1 MRGPPL
7 SSIRT
12 AELQGEQ
19 PLVPRV
25 RRAHHHG
32 LSPNPPRR
40 MNCREFR
47 RKHDAYV
54 DDTLS
59 GVDIEAMGRHLRLC
73 ADCAALDTRI
83 RRSLLLAHN
92 LPSIQPS
99 VAFTE
104 RLQMRLAHERAL
116 KARQRNTAGTMM
128 GLMTRHRSPFSTGT
142 YVALAAGI
150 ALAAGLT
157 MSVTLASDADRTIR
171 LAPVVAS
178 APEPEPSPFATPAM
192 VASMPAGMPIWP
204 AVYVAQRAP
213 WHLASDVTG
222 R

>member
-1 MRGPPL
+1 
-7 SSIRT
+7 
-12 AELQGEQ
+12 
-19 PLVPRV
+19 
-25 RRAHHHG
+25 
-32 LSPNPPRR
+32 

-59 GVDIEAMGRHLRLC
+59 GVDIDAMGRHLRLC
-73 ADCAALDTRI
+73 AQCAALDTRI

-99 VAFTE
+99 AAFSE
-104 RLQMRLAHERAL
+104 RLQLRLAHERAL
-116 KARQRNTAGTMM
+116 KARAHDDASTMM

-142 YVALAAGI
+142 YVALVTGI
-150 ALAAGLT
+150 AMAAGLT
-157 MSVTLASDADRTIR
+157 MSILLTNDPDPAIR

-178 APEPEPSPFATPAM
+178 EPEPEPSPFATPAM

-204 AVYVAQRAP
+204 AVFVAQRAP

>member
-1 MRGPPL
+1 MASHPTHP
-7 SSIRT
+7 
-12 AELQGEQ
+12 
-19 PLVPRV
+19 
-25 RRAHHHG
+25 
-32 LSPNPPRR
+32 R

-47 RKHDAYV
+47 RKHDAYI

-73 ADCAALDTRI
+73 AHCAALDTRI

-99 VAFTE
+99 AAFTE
-104 RLQMRLAHERAL
+104 RLQMRLTHERAL
-116 KARQRNTAGTMM
+116 KARQHATAGLMM
-128 GLMTRHRSPFSTGT
+128 GMMTRHRSPFSTGT
-142 YVALAAGI
+142 YVALATGI
-150 ALAAGLT
+150 AVAAGLT
-157 MSVTLASDADRTIR
+157 MSVMLADDADPTIR

-178 APEPEPSPFATPAM
+178 APEPEPSPLATPAM
-192 VASMPAGMPIWP
+192 VASMPAGMPIWG

>member
-1 MRGPPL
+1 
-7 SSIRT
+7 
-12 AELQGEQ
+12 
-19 PLVPRV
+19 
-25 RRAHHHG
+25 
-32 LSPNPPRR
+32 

-47 RKHDAYV
+47 RRHDAYV

-59 GVDIEAMGRHLRLC
+59 GADMEAMGRHRRLC

-92 LPSIQPS
+92 LPAIQPS
-99 VAFTE
+99 AAFTE

-116 KARQRNTAGTMM
+116 KARQLDDAGMMM

-142 YVALAAGI
+142 FVALAAGI
-150 ALAAGLT
+150 AMAAGVT
-157 MSVTLASDADRTIR
+157 MSVALADDTAPTIR

-178 APEPEPSPFATPAM
+178 APEPEPSPLTTPAM
-192 VASMPAGMPIWP
+192 VASMPAGMPIWG

-213 WHLASDVTG
+213 WHLASDVSG

>member
-1 MRGPPL
+1 
-7 SSIRT
+7 
-12 AELQGEQ
+12 
-19 PLVPRV
+19 
-25 RRAHHHG
+25 
-32 LSPNPPRR
+32 

-59 GVDIEAMGRHLRLC
+59 GIDIEAMGRHLRLC
-73 ADCAALDTRI
+73 AHCAALDTRT
-83 RRSLLLAHN
+83 RRSLMLAHN

-99 VAFTE
+99 TAFAE
-104 RLQMRLAHERAL
+104 RLQMRLAHERAR
-116 KARQRNTAGTMM
+116 KAAQRRDDTGTMM
-128 GLMTRHRSPFSTGT
+128 GLMTRHWSPLSTGT

-150 ALAAGLT
+150 AMAAGLT
-157 MSVTLASDADRTIR
+157 ISVTFAGDRDRTIR

-178 APEPEPSPFATPAM
+178 EPEPEPSPFATPAM
-192 VASMPAGMPIWP
+192 IASMPAGMPIWP

>member
-1 MRGPPL
+1 
-7 SSIRT
+7 
-12 AELQGEQ
+12 
-19 PLVPRV
+19 
-25 RRAHHHG
+25 
-32 LSPNPPRR
+32 

-157 MSVTLASDADRTIR
+157 MSATLASDADRTIR
-171 LAPVVAS
+171 LAPVAAS

>member
-1 MRGPPL
+1 
-7 SSIRT
+7 
-12 AELQGEQ
+12 
-19 PLVPRV
+19 
-25 RRAHHHG
+25 
-32 LSPNPPRR
+32 

-73 ADCAALDTRI
+73 AHCAALDTRI
-83 RRSLLLAHN
+83 RRSLLIAHN

-99 VAFTE
+99 PAFTE

-116 KARQRNTAGTMM
+116 KARQHATAGLMM
-128 GLMTRHRSPFSTGT
+128 GMMTRHRSPFSTGT

-157 MSVTLASDADRTIR
+157 ISVTLASDADRTIR

-192 VASMPAGMPIWP
+192 VASMSAGMPIWP

-213 WHLASDVTG
+213 WHLASDVS
-222 R
+222 RR

>member
-1 MRGPPL
+1 
-7 SSIRT
+7 
-12 AELQGEQ
+12 
-19 PLVPRV
+19 
-25 RRAHHHG
+25 
-32 LSPNPPRR
+32 

-47 RKHDAYV
+47 RKHDGYV

-59 GVDIEAMGRHLRLC
+59 GADMEAMGRHRRSC
-73 ADCAALDTRI
+73 AECAALDTRV

-92 LPSIQPS
+92 MPTIQPS
-99 VAFTE
+99 AAFTE

-116 KARQRNTAGTMM
+116 KARQQLDDAGTMM

-142 YVALAAGI
+142 YVALATGI
-150 ALAAGLT
+150 AMAAAVT
-157 MSVTLASDADRTIR
+157 MSVALAGDTDRPIR

-178 APEPEPSPFATPAM
+178 APEPEASPFATPAM
-192 VASMPAGMPIWP
+192 VASMPAGMPIWG

-213 WHLASDVTG
+213 WHLASDATG

>member
-1 MRGPPL
+1 
-7 SSIRT
+7 
-12 AELQGEQ
+12 
-19 PLVPRV
+19 
-25 RRAHHHG
+25 
-32 LSPNPPRR
+32 

-73 ADCAALDTRI
+73 AHCAALDTRI

-116 KARQRNTAGTMM
+116 KARQHNAAGTMM
-128 GLMTRHRSPFSTGT
+128 GLMTRHGSPFSTGT

-150 ALAAGLT
+150 ALAAGLA
-157 MSVTLASDADRTIR
+157 MSVTLTGDADSTIR

-192 VASMPAGMPIWP
+192 VVSMPAGMPIWP

>member
-1 MRGPPL
+1 
-7 SSIRT
+7 
-12 AELQGEQ
+12 
-19 PLVPRV
+19 
-25 RRAHHHG
+25 
-32 LSPNPPRR
+32 

-73 ADCAALDTRI
+73 GECAALDTRI

-92 LPSIQPS
+92 LPAIQPS
-99 VAFTE
+99 AAFAE
-104 RLQMRLAHERAL
+104 RLQLRLAHERAL
-116 KARQRNTAGTMM
+116 KARQHDDVGTMM

-142 YVALAAGI
+142 YVALVTGI
-150 ALAAGLT
+150 AMAAGLT
-157 MSVTLASDADRTIR
+157 MSVMLASDTEPTIR

-213 WHLASDVTG
+213 WHLASDVRG

>member
-1 MRGPPL
+1 
-7 SSIRT
+7 
-12 AELQGEQ
+12 
-19 PLVPRV
+19 
-25 RRAHHHG
+25 
-32 LSPNPPRR
+32 

-73 ADCAALDTRI
+73 AHCAALDTRI
-83 RRSLLLAHN
+83 RRSLLIAHN

-99 VAFTE
+99 PAFTE

-116 KARQRNTAGTMM
+116 KARQHDAGMMM

-150 ALAAGLT
+150 AMAAGVA
-157 MSVTLASDADRTIR
+157 MSVTLSSDSDPAIR

-178 APEPEPSPFATPAM
+178 APEPEPSPLATPAM
-192 VASMPAGMPIWP
+192 VASMPAGMPIWG

-213 WHLASDVTG
+213 WHLASDVS
-222 R
+222 RR

>member
-1 MRGPPL
+1 
-7 SSIRT
+7 
-12 AELQGEQ
+12 
-19 PLVPRV
+19 
-25 RRAHHHG
+25 
-32 LSPNPPRR
+32 

-73 ADCAALDTRI
+73 ARCAAHDTRI

-92 LPSIQPS
+92 LPAIQPS
-99 VAFTE
+99 PAFAE
-104 RLQMRLAHERAL
+104 RLQLRLAHERAL
-116 KARQRNTAGTMM
+116 KASRTDSGAMLGV
-128 GLMTRHRSPFSTGT
+128 MTRHGSPFSSGT
-142 YVALAAGI
+142 FVALAAGI
-150 ALAAGLT
+150 AMAASLAAT
-157 MSVTLASDADRTIR
+157 MVLSTDRDRPIR
-171 LAPVVAS
+171 LAPVVATL
-178 APEPEPSPFATPAM
+178 PEPEPSPLATPAM

-204 AVYVAQRAP
+204 AVLVAQQTP

>member
-1 MRGPPL
+1 
-7 SSIRT
+7 
-12 AELQGEQ
+12 
-19 PLVPRV
+19 
-25 RRAHHHG
+25 
-32 LSPNPPRR
+32 

-59 GVDIEAMGRHLRLC
+59 GVEMEAMGRHRRLC
-73 ADCAALDTRI
+73 APCASLDTRI
-83 RRSLLLAHN
+83 RRSLLLVHN
-92 LPSIQPS
+92 LPAIQPS
-99 VAFTE
+99 ATFNE
-104 RLQMRLAHERAL
+104 RLQLRLAHERAL
-116 KARQRNTAGTMM
+116 KSARQADGAGTMM

-142 YVALAAGI
+142 YVALAAGV
-150 ALAAGLT
+150 AMAAGL
-157 MSVTLASDADRTIR
+157 MSATFAPDADQPIR

-178 APEPEPSPFATPAM
+178 APEPAPSLLATPAM

>member
-1 MRGPPL
+1 
-7 SSIRT
+7 
-12 AELQGEQ
+12 
-19 PLVPRV
+19 
-25 RRAHHHG
+25 
-32 LSPNPPRR
+32 

-73 ADCAALDTRI
+73 AHCAALDTRI

-116 KARQRNTAGTMM
+116 KARQHNAAGTMM

-157 MSVTLASDADRTIR
+157 MSVTLAGEADSTIR

>member
-1 MRGPPL
+1 
-7 SSIRT
+7 
-12 AELQGEQ
+12 
-19 PLVPRV
+19 
-25 RRAHHHG
+25 
-32 LSPNPPRR
+32 

-73 ADCAALDTRI
+73 VQCAALDTRI

-92 LPSIQPS
+92 LPSIEPS
-99 VAFTE
+99 AAFVE
-104 RLQMRLAHERAL
+104 RLQMRLVHERAL
-116 KARQRNTAGTMM
+116 KAAREHDDGSTMM

-142 YVALAAGI
+142 YVALAASI
-150 ALAAGLT
+150 AMAAGLT
-157 MSVTLASDADRTIR
+157 LSVLSADDADRTIR
-171 LAPVVAS
+171 LTPVIAS
-178 APEPEPSPFATPAM
+178 APEPEPSPLATPAM

-213 WHLASDVTG
+213 WHLASDVGG

>member
-1 MRGPPL
+1 
-7 SSIRT
+7 
-12 AELQGEQ
+12 
-19 PLVPRV
+19 
-25 RRAHHHG
+25 
-32 LSPNPPRR
+32 
-40 MNCREFR
+40 
-47 RKHDAYV
+47 
-54 DDTLS
+54 
-59 GVDIEAMGRHLRLC
+59 LC
-73 ADCAALDTRI
+73 AQCAALDTRI

-104 RLQMRLAHERAL
+104 RLQMRLAYERAL
-116 KARQRNTAGTMM
+116 KARQRTTAGTMM
-128 GLMTRHRSPFSTGT
+128 GLMTRYQGPFSTGT

-157 MSVTLASDADRTIR
+157 ISVTLADDADRTIR

-192 VASMPAGMPIWP
+192 VASMSAGMAIWP
-204 AVYVAQRAP
+204 VVYAAQRAP
-213 WHLASDVTG
+213 WHLASDVRG

>member
-1 MRGPPL
+1 
-7 SSIRT
+7 
-12 AELQGEQ
+12 
-19 PLVPRV
+19 
-25 RRAHHHG
+25 
-32 LSPNPPRR
+32 

-59 GVDIEAMGRHLRLC
+59 GVDIEAMGRHLRFC
-73 ADCAALDTRI
+73 AECAALDTRI

-92 LPSIQPS
+92 LPAIQPS
-99 VAFTE
+99 AAFAE
-104 RLQMRLAHERAL
+104 RLQLRLAHERAL
-116 KARQRNTAGTMM
+116 KARQQDDAGSMM

-142 YVALAAGI
+142 YVALVTGIAMAAGV
-150 ALAAGLT
+150 T
-157 MSVTLASDADRTIR
+157 MSVMLASDTDPAIR

-213 WHLASDVTG
+213 WHLASDVRG

>member
-1 MRGPPL
+1 
-7 SSIRT
+7 
-12 AELQGEQ
+12 
-19 PLVPRV
+19 
-25 RRAHHHG
+25 
-32 LSPNPPRR
+32 

-59 GVDIEAMGRHLRLC
+59 GVDIEAMGRHLRFC
-73 ADCAALDTRI
+73 AECAALDTRI
-83 RRSLLLAHN
+83 RRSLLVAHN
-92 LPSIQPS
+92 LPRIEPS
-99 VAFTE
+99 AAFAE

-116 KARQRNTAGTMM
+116 KTARQHDDVGTMM
-128 GLMTRHRSPFSTGT
+128 GMMTRHRSPFSTGT

-150 ALAAGLT
+150 AMAAGLT
-157 MSVTLASDADRTIR
+157 LSLMLADDADSTIR

-178 APEPEPSPFATPAM
+178 APEPEPSPLATSAM

-204 AVYVAQRAP
+204 VVYVAQRAP
-213 WHLASDVTG
+213 WHLASDVSG

>member
-1 MRGPPL
+1 
-7 SSIRT
+7 
-12 AELQGEQ
+12 
-19 PLVPRV
+19 
-25 RRAHHHG
+25 
-32 LSPNPPRR
+32 

-47 RKHDAYV
+47 RKHDAFV

-59 GVDIEAMGRHLRLC
+59 GIDTEAMGRHLRLC
-73 ADCAALDTRI
+73 AHCAAHDTRI

-99 VAFTE
+99 AAFTE

-116 KARQRNTAGTMM
+116 KAVRQQDDGSLM
-128 GLMTRHRSPFSTGT
+128 GLMSRHWSPLSTGT

-150 ALAAGLT
+150 AMAAGLT
-157 MSVTLASDADRTIR
+157 MSVALTGAGDRTIR

-178 APEPEPSPFATPAM
+178 APEPEPSPLATSAM

>member
-1 MRGPPL
+1 
-7 SSIRT
+7 
-12 AELQGEQ
+12 
-19 PLVPRV
+19 
-25 RRAHHHG
+25 
-32 LSPNPPRR
+32 

-73 ADCAALDTRI
+73 AQCAALDTRI

-99 VAFTE
+99 AAFTE

-116 KARQRNTAGTMM
+116 KVGRQHHSGPMM
-128 GLMTRHRSPFSTGT
+128 GITTRYGSPFSTGT
-142 YVALAAGI
+142 FVALAAGI

-157 MSVTLASDADRTIR
+157 TSVVLVGDTDSTIR

-178 APEPEPSPFATPAM
+178 APEPEPSPLATPAM

-204 AVYVAQRAP
+204 AMYVAQRAP

>member
-1 MRGPPL
+1 
-7 SSIRT
+7 
-12 AELQGEQ
+12 
-19 PLVPRV
+19 
-25 RRAHHHG
+25 
-32 LSPNPPRR
+32 

-92 LPSIQPS
+92 LPAIQPS

-116 KARQRNTAGTMM
+116 KARQHHASGTMM

-157 MSVTLASDADRTIR
+157 MSVMLAGDGDATIR

-192 VASMPAGMPIWP
+192 VVSMPAGMPIWP

>member
-1 MRGPPL
+1 
-7 SSIRT
+7 
-12 AELQGEQ
+12 
-19 PLVPRV
+19 
-25 RRAHHHG
+25 
-32 LSPNPPRR
+32 

-47 RKHDAYV
+47 RKHDGHV

-92 LPSIQPS
+92 LPAIQPS
-99 VAFTE
+99 AVFAE

-116 KARQRNTAGTMM
+116 RARQQDDAGTMM
-128 GLMTRHRSPFSTGT
+128 GMMTRHRSPFTIGT

-150 ALAAGLT
+150 AMAAGVT
-157 MSVTLASDADRTIR
+157 MSVALAGDTDPAIR

-178 APEPEPSPFATPAM
+178 TPEPEPSPFATPAM
-192 VASMPAGMPIWP
+192 VASMPAGMPIWG

-213 WHLASDVTG
+213 WHLASDVNG

>member
-1 MRGPPL
+1 
-7 SSIRT
+7 
-12 AELQGEQ
+12 
-19 PLVPRV
+19 
-25 RRAHHHG
+25 
-32 LSPNPPRR
+32 

-73 ADCAALDTRI
+73 AHCAALDTRI

-104 RLQMRLAHERAL
+104 RLQMRLAHERSL
-116 KARQRNTAGTMM
+116 KARQHNAAGTMM
-128 GLMTRHRSPFSTGT
+128 GLMTRHRSPISTGT
-142 YVALAAGI
+142 FVALAAGI

-157 MSVTLASDADRTIR
+157 MSVTLAGDADSTIR